1 MALRMLPPS
10 AHITGGVQCDLTAPV
25 VHAEGTR
32 TVIDLWGEWDLSS
45 RDVLS
50 EVLSRVIAA
59 PSGDVVIDLAE
70 AKFID
75 TVTVRL
81 FATGQ
86 QMLDRHGR
94 TLTFRSPSRLAARV
108 LDAFGLS
115 DLIEP
120 RQREGAKPRTS
131 V

>member
-1 MALRMLPPS
+1 VALRMLPSS
-10 AHITGGVQCDLTAPV
+10 AHITRGVRCDLTAPV
-25 VHAEGTR
+25 VHAEGRR

-45 RDVLS
+45 RQVLS
-50 EVLSRVIAA
+50 EALSRVIAL

-75 TVTVRL
+75 TVTVRV
-81 FATGQ
+81 FAASQ

-94 TLTFRSPSRLAARV
+94 KLTFRSPSRLAARV
-108 LDAFGLS
+108 LDVFGLS

-120 RQREGAKPRTS
+120 
-131 V
+131 